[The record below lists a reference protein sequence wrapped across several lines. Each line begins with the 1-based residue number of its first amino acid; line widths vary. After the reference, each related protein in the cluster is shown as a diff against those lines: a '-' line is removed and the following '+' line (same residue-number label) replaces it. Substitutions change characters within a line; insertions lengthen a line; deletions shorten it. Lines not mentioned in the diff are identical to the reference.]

1 MFSKKGQDSFSVFLR
16 GGGGGLKKKMNIY
29 IYKQIL
35 LNDNTVGLFTRSC
48 DFLMPVVY
56 DCEAFSIKIVHAVV
70 RQRIVL
76 PVDHDVISQ
85 PLPTGTQLL
94 GAAVQTRVELVATLL
109 VQQAEGRVVITVG
122 SEVAGI

>member
-16 GGGGGLKKKMNIY
+16 RGGGRLKKKMN

>member
-1 MFSKKGQDSFSVFLR
+1 MVKIRSDCIFE
-16 GGGGGLKKKMNIY
+16 GGRLKKKMN

-109 VQQAEGRVVITVG
+109 VQQAECRVVITVG
-122 SEVAGI
+122 SEVAGIWPKVAS

>member
-16 GGGGGLKKKMNIY
+16 GGGGRLKKKMN

-109 VQQAEGRVVITVG
+109 FQQAEGRVVITVG

>member
-16 GGGGGLKKKMNIY
+16 GGGGRLKKKMN

-122 SEVAGI
+122 SEVARI

>member
-1 MFSKKGQDSFSVFLR
+1 MKILA
-16 GGGGGLKKKMNIY
+16 
-29 IYKQIL
+29 QI
-35 LNDNTVGLFTRSC
+35 
-48 DFLMPVVY
+48 
-56 DCEAFSIKIVHAVV
+56 
-70 RQRIVL
+70 
-76 PVDHDVISQ
+76 DHDVISQ

>member
-16 GGGGGLKKKMNIY
+16 GGGRLKKKMN

-109 VQQAEGRVVITVG
+109 VQQAECRVVITVG

>member
-1 MFSKKGQDSFSVFLR
+1 MFSKKGQDSLSVFLR
-16 GGGGGLKKKMNIY
+16 GGGRLKKKMN

-56 DCEAFSIKIVHAVV
+56 DCEAFSIKIVHAVI

-109 VQQAEGRVVITVG
+109 FQQAEGRVVITVG

>member
-1 MFSKKGQDSFSVFLR
+1 MVKIRSDCIFE
-16 GGGGGLKKKMNIY
+16 GGGGRLKKKMN

-109 VQQAEGRVVITVG
+109 VQQAECRVVITVG